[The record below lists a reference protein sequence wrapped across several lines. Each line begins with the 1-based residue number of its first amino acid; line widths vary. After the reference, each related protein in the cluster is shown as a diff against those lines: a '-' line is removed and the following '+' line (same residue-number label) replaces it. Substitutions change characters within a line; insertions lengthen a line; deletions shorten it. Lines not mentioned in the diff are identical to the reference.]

1 MSKEVTE
8 VEGQWNWR
16 SRRFPLPYEGLLE
29 LDLPKV
35 RMVWCSLVLVLG
47 RRIYENIRLFG
58 KTLYGQFVENGE
70 WIDLKWK
77 LFFNKK
83 INFWNCGK
91 MLLGSAR
98 TDWAPDPLDGESQN
112 PVSPPKWN
120 TPNKRR
126 TMPILVSTLHHYTP
140 EFNMD
145 TIWYNA
151 WGFHMKY
158 HVQTL
163 IVHPRKL
170 TWNQNID
177 AWERVSFSSVTCI
190 RSYISI
196 AFQSLKKFQT
206 NSTKT
211 RNTMV
216 GKSWKTKMHFPQI
229 IQIQGI
235 FIEPPGF
242 GVIFADTCSG
252 SIRKSR
258 FKALQIHPWDP
269 RYTCETCNDSR
280 YRCEDETSQH
290 RCAAYV
296 V

>member
-16 SRRFPLPYEGLLE
+16 SRRFPLPYEGLPE

-35 RMVWCSLVLVLG
+35 RMVQ
-47 RRIYENIRLFG
+47 FG
-58 KTLYGQFVENGE
+58 AGSWETDLREHKTFRKKHCMVNSSKMGSELTWNESCFSMKRSTSEILEKCCWEAPEPIERQTLLTAKVKTLFLPQSETHLTSVVQCPF
-70 WIDLKWK
+70 
-77 LFFNKK
+77 
-83 INFWNCGK
+83 
-91 MLLGSAR
+91 
-98 TDWAPDPLDGESQN
+98 
-112 PVSPPKWN
+112 
-120 TPNKRR
+120 
-126 TMPILVSTLHHYTP
+126 LVSTLHHYTP

-190 RSYISI
+190 RSCISI

-252 SIRKSR
+252 SIQKSR

>member
-1 MSKEVTE
+1 MGSELTWNESCFSIKRSTSEIVEKCCWEVPEPIERQT
-8 VEGQWNWR
+8 
-16 SRRFPLPYEGLLE
+16 LLTA
-29 LDLPKV
+29 KV
-35 RMVWCSLVLVLG
+35 
-47 RRIYENIRLFG
+47 
-58 KTLYGQFVENGE
+58 KTLFLPQSETHPTSVVQCP
-70 WIDLKWK
+70 
-77 LFFNKK
+77 
-83 INFWNCGK
+83 FWSQHC
-91 MLLGSAR
+91 
-98 TDWAPDPLDGESQN
+98 TITPLNSTWTQYDTTHEDST
-112 PVSPPKWN
+112 WN
-120 TPNKRR
+120 T
-126 TMPILVSTLHHYTP
+126 M
-140 EFNMD
+140 F
-145 TIWYNA
+145 
-151 WGFHMKY
+151 
-158 HVQTL
+158 VQTL

-211 RNTMV
+211 RNTMI